1 MGIGIMGFRQSSV
14 VAAGCFGVAALTA
27 ATAHASDNIFHVFT
41 PSIEAGSWGVE
52 ALSAFMVAD
61 EDHEPVRAAHELAI
75 HTGIN
80 EFWMAK
86 LALGLERPAGGDY
99 DVTSVAF
106 ENVFRFYGA
115 HPGALDAAWFT
126 AVSAGIDNEA
136 SNAIEFGPVISLS
149 EGPVSLV
156 LNPFF
161 EKTFGDNSEPGI
173 AFSYGWRATYRV
185 AEFFSVGLEGY
196 GTIED
201 IANKPAFEEQ
211 IHRIGPVLYLGHV
224 HGDAQGIHGTEHAG
238 HDDHGNGPE
247 WHGEIGV
254 LLGLTDHTNDAIIKF
269 NVGADF

>member
-1 MGIGIMGFRQSSV
+1 MADTIRASILV
-14 VAAGCFGVAALTA
+14 AGCFSAIVLTA
-27 ATAHASDNIFHVFT
+27 VPARAHDNIFHIFT

-52 ALSAFMVAD
+52 ALSAFNTGLVAD
-61 EDHEPVRAAHELAI
+61 EDHVPVRAAHELAI

-99 DVTSVAF
+99 DVTNVAF
-106 ENVFRFYGA
+106 ENVFRFSQA
-115 HPGALDAAWFT
+115 RSGALDAAWFT
-126 AVSAGIDNEA
+126 AVSVGVDDEA

-161 EKTFGDNSEPGI
+161 EKQFGDNREPGI

-185 AEFFSVGLEGY
+185 AEFFSLGLEGY

-201 IANKPAFEEQ
+201 IANSPAFEEQ
-211 IHRIGPVLYLGHV
+211 IHRVGPVLYLGHV

-238 HDDHGNGPE
+238 PDDHDNGPE

-254 LLGLTDHTNDAIIKF
+254 LFGLTDHTNDATIKF